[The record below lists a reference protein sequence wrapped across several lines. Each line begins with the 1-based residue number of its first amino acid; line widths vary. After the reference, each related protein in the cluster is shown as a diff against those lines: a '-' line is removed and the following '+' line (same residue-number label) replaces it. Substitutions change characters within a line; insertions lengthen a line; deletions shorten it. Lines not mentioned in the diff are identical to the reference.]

1 MTTPKRKRT
10 KLKTP
15 QLTVLTI
22 ELAKVLFVRM
32 IKIRENAF
40 IKNKKCAGT
49 VELSKLASTVKLLRL
64 QLVIMKSTP
73 VLVKWVKNF
82 NVLI

>member
-1 MTTPKRKRT
+1 
-10 KLKTP
+10 
-15 QLTVLTI
+15 
-22 ELAKVLFVRM
+22 M

-73 VLVKWVKNF
+73 VKVKWVKNF